1 MGDIWS
7 LIPAGSMWRVVP
19 GGTLAWPPLG
29 IKGRTWV
36 LDDDAIVLVRRFETT
51 DNWVEAIV
59 DGNTCRLHP
68 SQFTTYNLQKELCR
82 IDSVQSHD

>member
-19 GGTLAWPPLG
+19 GGTLAWPPCG

-68 SQFTTYNLQKELCR
+68 SQFTTYKLQKELCR
-82 IDSVQSHD
+82 IDSVQSR